1 MMNKKYL
8 ITGINGYIA
17 SFMTKY
23 IKTLNPNSEI
33 YGVLR
38 KGSLLKEELT
48 DLVTDLA
55 CYDKKKYLYL
65 DRNNNELDFSK
76 FDYVIHLATNF
87 KGDNSTESIVQLLE
101 DNLLS
106 TIALYK
112 QIEKSDKQ
120 PHLLVASSWSAYKNY
135 GEFAPAN
142 PYSATKYFAEDS
154 SKMFN
159 LEKLTFLRI
168 SDTYGLNDTRPKI
181 HNLLTRKENPIKA
194 LNSPAEQKI
203 NMTHIEDVTRAFLHC
218 IENEYFDVA
227 DLYYKKNEVTLEELV
242 KLLKLE
248 NVTFGDKEIAELPNQ
263 TKAIPNF
270 KLKHNIKNIYKDL
283 KRGE

>member
-1 MMNKKYL
+1 MNKKYL

-17 SFMTKY
+17 SFMAKY
-23 IKTLNPNSEI
+23 IKDFNPNSEI
-33 YGVLR
+33 YGLLR
-38 KGSLLKEELT
+38 KGNSLKDELKEIVK
-48 DLVTDLA
+48 DLVY
-55 CYDKKKYLYL
+55 YDKENYLYL
-65 DRNNNELDFSK
+65 DSNNKELDFSE

-87 KGDNSTESIVQLLE
+87 KGDNSTESIIQLLE

-112 QIEKSDKQ
+112 QIEKSDNQ

-142 PYSATKYFAEDS
+142 PYSATKYYAEDS

-159 LEKLTFLRI
+159 LNKLTFLRI
-168 SDTYGLNDTRPKI
+168 SDTYGLNDTRLKL

-218 IENEYFDVA
+218 IDNEYFDVA
-227 DLYYKKNEVTLEELV
+227 DLYYKENEVTLEELIE
-242 KLLKLE
+242 LLKLE
-248 NVTFGDKEIAELPNQ
+248 DVTFGNKEIAELPNQ
-263 TKAIPNF
+263 TKSIPNF
-270 KLKHNIKNIYKDL
+270 KLKHNIKDIYKDL

>member
-1 MMNKKYL
+1 MSKKYL
-8 ITGINGYIA
+8 ITGVNGYIA

-23 IKTLNPNSEI
+23 IKDLNPNSEI
-33 YGVLR
+33 YGLLR
-38 KGSLLKEELT
+38 KGSTLKEDLKDFVT
-48 DLVTDLA
+48 DLVY
-55 CYDKKKYLYL
+55 YDKEKYLYL
-65 DRNNNELDFSK
+65 DSYNNELDFSK

-87 KGDNSTESIVQLLE
+87 KGDNSTESIIQLLE

-112 QIEKSDKQ
+112 QIEKSNKQ
-120 PHLLVASSWSAYKNY
+120 PHILVASSWSAYKNY
-135 GEFAPAN
+135 GELAPAN
-142 PYSATKYFAEDS
+142 PYSATKYYAEDS

-159 LEKLTFLRI
+159 LNKLTFLRI

-181 HNLLTRKENPIKA
+181 HNLLTRKENPIKV

-218 IENEYFDVA
+218 IKNEYFDVA
-227 DLYYKKNEVTLEELV
+227 DLYYKENEVTLEELV
-242 KLLKLE
+242 ELLKLE
-248 NVTFGDKEIAELPNQ
+248 KVVFGDKELSELPMQ
-263 TKAIPNF
+263 TKVIPNF
-270 KLKHNIKNIYKDL
+270 ELKHNIKDIYKDL

>member
-1 MMNKKYL
+1 MSKKYL

-17 SFMTKY
+17 SFMAKY
-23 IKTLNPNSEI
+23 IKDLNSNSEI
-33 YGVLR
+33 YGLLR
-38 KGSLLKEELT
+38 KGSSLKEELKY
-48 DLVTDLA
+48 VVKDLA
-55 CYDKKKYLYL
+55 YYDKEKYLYL
-65 DRNNNELDFSK
+65 DSNNKELDFSE

-112 QIEKSDKQ
+112 QIEKSDNQ

-142 PYSATKYFAEDS
+142 PYSATKYYAEDS

-168 SDTYGLNDTRPKI
+168 SDTYGLNDTRPKL
-181 HNLLTRKENPIKA
+181 HNLLTREENPIKT
-194 LNSPAEQKI
+194 LNSPAKQKI

-218 IENEYFDVA
+218 IDNEYFDVA
-227 DLYYKKNEVTLEELV
+227 DLYYKENKVTLEELIE
-242 KLLKLE
+242 LLKLE
-248 NVTFGDKEIAELPNQ
+248 DVTFGNKEIAELPNQ
-263 TKAIPNF
+263 TKSIPNF
-270 KLKHNIKNIYKDL
+270 KLKHNIKDIYKDL

>member
-1 MMNKKYL
+1 MNKKYL

-23 IKTLNPNSEI
+23 IKDSNPNSEV
-33 YGVLR
+33 YGLLR
-38 KGSLLKEELT
+38 KGSSLKEELKELVK
-48 DLVTDLA
+48 DLVY
-55 CYDKKKYLYL
+55 YDKEKYLYL
-65 DRNNNELDFSK
+65 DSNNNELDFSE

-112 QIEKSDKQ
+112 QIEKSDNQ

-142 PYSATKYFAEDS
+142 PYSATKYYAEDS

-168 SDTYGLNDTRPKI
+168 SDTYGLNDTRPKL
-181 HNLLTRKENPIKA
+181 HNLLTRKENPIKV
-194 LNSPAEQKI
+194 LNSPAKQKI

-218 IENEYFDVA
+218 IDNEYFDVA
-227 DLYYKKNEVTLEELV
+227 DLYYKENEVALEELIE
-242 KLLKLE
+242 LLKLE
-248 NVTFGDKEIAELPNQ
+248 DVTFGDKEITELPNQ
-263 TKAIPNF
+263 TKSIPNF
-270 KLKHNIKNIYKDL
+270 KLKHNIKDIYKDL

>member
-1 MMNKKYL
+1 MMSKKYL

-17 SFMTKY
+17 TFMAQY
-23 IKTLNPNSEI
+23 IKSVNPKSEI
-33 YGVLR
+33 YGLLR
-38 KGSLLKEELT
+38 KNSKLKEELSGI
-48 DLVTDLA
+48 VSDLA
-55 CYDKKKYLYL
+55 YYDKEKYLYL
-65 DRNNNELDFSK
+65 DSNGKEIDFSQ

-112 QIEKSDKQ
+112 QIEKSSNQ
-120 PHLLVASSWSAYKNY
+120 PHLLVASSWSAYKNF
-135 GEFAPAN
+135 GEFTPAN
-142 PYSATKYFAEDS
+142 PYSATKYYAEDS

-159 LEKLTFLRI
+159 LDKLTFLRI
-168 SDTYGLNDTRPKI
+168 SDTYGLNDTRPKL
-181 HNLLTRKENPIKA
+181 HNLLTRKENPIKN

-203 NMTHIEDVTRAFLHC
+203 NMTHIEDVTRAFLYC
-218 IENEYFDVA
+218 IENNYFGVA
-227 DLYYKKNEVTLEELV
+227 DLYYKENEVTLGKLIEL
-242 KLLKLE
+242 LRLKD
-248 NVTFGDKEIAELPNQ
+248 VTFGDKEISELPLQ

-270 KLKHNIKNIYKDL
+270 KLKYNINNIYQDL

>member
-1 MMNKKYL
+1 MMSKKYF

-17 SFMTKY
+17 TFMAQY
-23 IKTLNPNSEI
+23 IKSMNPKSEI
-33 YGVLR
+33 YGLLR
-38 KGSLLKEELT
+38 KNSKLKEELSSI
-48 DLVTDLA
+48 VSDLA
-55 CYDKKKYLYL
+55 YYDKEKYLYL
-65 DRNNNELDFSK
+65 DSNGKEIDFSQ

-112 QIEKSDKQ
+112 QIEKSSNQ
-120 PHLLVASSWSAYKNY
+120 PHLLVASSWSAYKNF

-142 PYSATKYFAEDS
+142 PYSATKYYAEDS

-159 LEKLTFLRI
+159 LDKLTFLRI
-168 SDTYGLNDTRPKI
+168 SDTYGLNDTRQKL
-181 HNLLTRKENPIKA
+181 HNLLTRKENPIKN

-203 NMTHIEDVTRAFLHC
+203 NMTHIEDVTRAFLYC
-218 IENEYFDVA
+218 IENNYFGVA
-227 DLYYKKNEVTLEELV
+227 DLYYKENEVTLGKLIE
-242 KLLKLE
+242 LLKLKD
-248 NVTFGDKEIAELPNQ
+248 VTFGDKEISELPLQ

-270 KLKHNIKNIYKDL
+270 KLKYNINNIYQDL

>member
-1 MMNKKYL
+1 MNKKYL

-17 SFMTKY
+17 SFMAKY
-23 IKTLNPNSEI
+23 IKDFNPNSEI
-33 YGVLR
+33 YGLLR
-38 KGSLLKEELT
+38 KGSSLKDELKEIVK
-48 DLVTDLA
+48 DLVY
-55 CYDKKKYLYL
+55 YDKENYLYL
-65 DRNNNELDFSK
+65 DSNNKELDFSE

-87 KGDNSTESIVQLLE
+87 KGDNSTESIIQLLE

-112 QIEKSDKQ
+112 QIEKSDNQ

-142 PYSATKYFAEDS
+142 PYSATKYYAEDS
-154 SKMFN
+154 SEMFN
-159 LEKLTFLRI
+159 LNKLTFLRI
-168 SDTYGLNDTRPKI
+168 SDTYGLNDTRPKL

-218 IENEYFDVA
+218 IDNEYFDVA
-227 DLYYKKNEVTLEELV
+227 DLYYKENEVTLEELIE
-242 KLLKLE
+242 LLKLE
-248 NVTFGDKEIAELPNQ
+248 DVTFGNKEIAELPNQ
-263 TKAIPNF
+263 TKSIPNF
-270 KLKHNIKNIYKDL
+270 KLKHNIKDIYKDL

>member
-48 DLVTDLA
+48 DFVTDLA

-65 DRNNNELDFSK
+65 DRDNNELDFSK

-135 GEFAPAN
+135 EEFAPAN

-168 SDTYGLNDTRPKI
+168 SDTYGLNDTRPKL
-181 HNLLTRKENPIKA
+181 HNLLTRKENPIKN

-203 NMTHIEDVTRAFLHC
+203 NMTHIEDVTRAFLYC
-218 IENEYFDVA
+218 IENNYFGVA
-227 DLYYKKNEVTLEELV
+227 DLYYKENEVTLGKLI
-242 KLLKLE
+242 KLLKLKD
-248 NVTFGDKEIAELPNQ
+248 VTFGDKEISELPLQ

-270 KLKHNIKNIYKDL
+270 KLKYNINNIYQDL

>member
-1 MMNKKYL
+1 MMSKKYL

-17 SFMTKY
+17 TFMAQY
-23 IKTLNPNSEI
+23 IKSVNPKSEI
-33 YGVLR
+33 YGLLR
-38 KGSLLKEELT
+38 KNSRLKEELSGI
-48 DLVTDLA
+48 VSNLA
-55 CYDKKKYLYL
+55 YYDKEKYLYL
-65 DRNNNELDFSK
+65 DSDGKEIDFSQ

-112 QIEKSDKQ
+112 QIEKSSNQ
-120 PHLLVASSWSAYKNY
+120 SHLLVASSWSAYKNF

-142 PYSATKYFAEDS
+142 PYSATKYYAEDS

-159 LEKLTFLRI
+159 LDKLTFLRI
-168 SDTYGLNDTRPKI
+168 SDTYGLNDTRPKL
-181 HNLLTRKENPIKA
+181 HNLLTRKENPIKN
-194 LNSPAEQKI
+194 LNSPVEQKI
-203 NMTHIEDVTRAFLHC
+203 NMTHIEDVTRAFLYC
-218 IENEYFDVA
+218 IENNYFGVA
-227 DLYYKKNEVTLEELV
+227 DLYYKENEVTLGKLIE
-242 KLLKLE
+242 LLKLKD
-248 NVTFGDKEIAELPNQ
+248 VTFGDKEISELPLQ

-270 KLKHNIKNIYKDL
+270 KLKYNINNIYQDL

>member
-1 MMNKKYL
+1 MNKKYL

-17 SFMTKY
+17 SFMAKY
-23 IKTLNPNSEI
+23 IKDFNPNSEI
-33 YGVLR
+33 YGLLR
-38 KGSLLKEELT
+38 KGRSLKDELKEIVK
-48 DLVTDLA
+48 DLVY
-55 CYDKKKYLYL
+55 YDKEKYLYL
-65 DRNNNELDFSK
+65 DSNNKELDFSE

-87 KGDNSTESIVQLLE
+87 KGDNSTESIIQLLE

-112 QIEKSDKQ
+112 QIEKSDNQ

-142 PYSATKYFAEDS
+142 PYSATKYYAEDS

-159 LEKLTFLRI
+159 LNKLTFLRI
-168 SDTYGLNDTRPKI
+168 SDTYGLNDTRPKL

-218 IENEYFDVA
+218 IDNEYFDVA
-227 DLYYKKNEVTLEELV
+227 DLYYKENEVTLEELIE
-242 KLLKLE
+242 LLKLE
-248 NVTFGDKEIAELPNQ
+248 DVTFGDKEIAELPNQ
-263 TKAIPNF
+263 TKSIPNF
-270 KLKHNIKNIYKDL
+270 KLKHNIKDIYKDL

>member
-1 MMNKKYL
+1 MMSKKYL

-17 SFMTKY
+17 TFMAQY
-23 IKTLNPNSEI
+23 IKSMNPKSEI
-33 YGVLR
+33 YGLLR
-38 KGSLLKEELT
+38 KNSKLKEELSSIVS
-48 DLVTDLA
+48 DLVY
-55 CYDKKKYLYL
+55 YDKEKYLYL
-65 DRNNNELDFSK
+65 DSNGKEIDFSQ

-112 QIEKSDKQ
+112 QIEKSSNQ
-120 PHLLVASSWSAYKNY
+120 PHLLVASSWSAYKNF

-142 PYSATKYFAEDS
+142 PYSATKYYAEDS

-159 LEKLTFLRI
+159 LDKLTFLRI
-168 SDTYGLNDTRPKI
+168 SDTYGLNDTRPKL
-181 HNLLTRKENPIKA
+181 HNLLTRKENPIKN

-203 NMTHIEDVTRAFLHC
+203 NMTHIEDVTRAFLYC
-218 IENEYFDVA
+218 IENNYFGVA
-227 DLYYKKNEVTLEELV
+227 DLYYKENEVTLGKLIE
-242 KLLKLE
+242 LLKLKD
-248 NVTFGDKEIAELPNQ
+248 VTFGDKEISELPLQ

-270 KLKHNIKNIYKDL
+270 KLKYNINNIYQDL

>member
-1 MMNKKYL
+1 MSKKYL

-17 SFMTKY
+17 SFMAKY
-23 IKTLNPNSEI
+23 IKDLNSNSEI
-33 YGVLR
+33 YGLLR
-38 KGSLLKEELT
+38 KGSSLREELKYVVK
-48 DLVTDLA
+48 DLVY
-55 CYDKKKYLYL
+55 YDKEKYLYL
-65 DRNNNELDFSK
+65 DSNNKELDFSE

-112 QIEKSDKQ
+112 QIEKSDNQ

-135 GEFAPAN
+135 GELAPAN
-142 PYSATKYFAEDS
+142 PYSATKYYAEDS

-168 SDTYGLNDTRPKI
+168 SDTYGLNDTRPKL
-181 HNLLTRKENPIKA
+181 HNLLTREDNPIKT
-194 LNSPAEQKI
+194 LNSPAKQKI

-218 IENEYFDVA
+218 IDNEYFDVA
-227 DLYYKKNEVTLEELV
+227 DLYYKENEVTLEELIE
-242 KLLKLE
+242 LFKLE
-248 NVTFGDKEIAELPNQ
+248 DVTFGNKEIAELPNQ
-263 TKAIPNF
+263 TKSIPNF
-270 KLKHNIKNIYKDL
+270 KLKHNIKDIYKDL

>member
-17 SFMTKY
+17 TFMAQY
-23 IKTLNPNSEI
+23 IKSMNPKSEI
-33 YGVLR
+33 YGLLR
-38 KGSLLKEELT
+38 KNSKLKEELSSI
-48 DLVTDLA
+48 VSDLA
-55 CYDKKKYLYL
+55 YYDKEKYLYL
-65 DRNNNELDFSK
+65 DSNGKEIDFSQ

-112 QIEKSDKQ
+112 QIEKSSNQ

-142 PYSATKYFAEDS
+142 PYSATKYYAEDS

-159 LEKLTFLRI
+159 LNKITFLRI
-168 SDTYGLNDTRPKI
+168 SDTYGLNDTRPKL

-218 IENEYFDVA
+218 IDNEYFDVA
-227 DLYYKKNEVTLEELV
+227 DLYYKENEVTLEELIE
-242 KLLKLE
+242 LLKLE
-248 NVTFGDKEIAELPNQ
+248 DVTFGNKEIVELPNQ
-263 TKAIPNF
+263 TKSIPNF
-270 KLKHNIKNIYKDL
+270 KLKHNIKDIYKDL

>member
-1 MMNKKYL
+1 MMSKKYL

-17 SFMTKY
+17 SFMAKY
-23 IKTLNPNSEI
+23 IKDLNSNSEI
-33 YGVLR
+33 YGLLR
-38 KGSLLKEELT
+38 KESLLREELKYVVK
-48 DLVTDLA
+48 DLVY
-55 CYDKKKYLYL
+55 YDKEKYLYL
-65 DRNNNELDFSK
+65 DSNDKELDFSE

-112 QIEKSDKQ
+112 QIEKSDNQ

-142 PYSATKYFAEDS
+142 PYSATKYYAEDS

-168 SDTYGLNDTRPKI
+168 SDTYGLNDTRPKL
-181 HNLLTRKENPIKA
+181 HNLLTRKENPIRT
-194 LNSPAEQKI
+194 LNSPAKQKI

-218 IENEYFDVA
+218 IDSEYFNVA
-227 DLYYKKNEVTLEELV
+227 DLYYKENEVALEELIE
-242 KLLKLE
+242 LLKLE
-248 NVTFGDKEIAELPNQ
+248 DVTFGDKEITELPNQ
-263 TKAIPNF
+263 TKSIPNF
-270 KLKHNIKNIYKDL
+270 KLKHNIKDIYKDL

>member
-1 MMNKKYL
+1 MMSKKYL

-17 SFMTKY
+17 TFMAQY
-23 IKTLNPNSEI
+23 IKSVNPKSEI
-33 YGVLR
+33 YGLLR
-38 KGSLLKEELT
+38 KNSKLKEELAGI
-48 DLVTDLA
+48 VSELA
-55 CYDKKKYLYL
+55 YYDKEKYLYL
-65 DRNNNELDFSK
+65 DSNGKEIDFSQ

-112 QIEKSDKQ
+112 QIEKSSNQ
-120 PHLLVASSWSAYKNY
+120 PHLLVASSWSAYKNF

-142 PYSATKYFAEDS
+142 PYSATKYYAEDS

-159 LEKLTFLRI
+159 LDKLTFLRI
-168 SDTYGLNDTRPKI
+168 SDTYGLNDTRPKL
-181 HNLLTRKENPIKA
+181 HNLLTRKENPIKN

-203 NMTHIEDVTRAFLHC
+203 NMTHIEDVTRAFLYC
-218 IENEYFDVA
+218 IENNYFGVA
-227 DLYYKKNEVTLEELV
+227 DLYYKENEVNLGKLIE
-242 KLLKLE
+242 LLKLKD
-248 NVTFGDKEIAELPNQ
+248 VTFGDKEISELPLQ

-270 KLKHNIKNIYKDL
+270 KLKYNINNIYQDL

>member
-1 MMNKKYL
+1 MNKKYL

-17 SFMTKY
+17 SFMAKY
-23 IKTLNPNSEI
+23 IKDFNPNSEI
-33 YGVLR
+33 YGLLR
-38 KGSLLKEELT
+38 KGSSLKDELKEIVK
-48 DLVTDLA
+48 DLVY
-55 CYDKKKYLYL
+55 YDKENYLYL
-65 DRNNNELDFSK
+65 DSNNKELDFSE

-87 KGDNSTESIVQLLE
+87 KGDNSTESIIQLLE

-112 QIEKSDKQ
+112 QIEKSDNQ
-120 PHLLVASSWSAYKNY
+120 PQLLVASSWSAYKNY

-142 PYSATKYFAEDS
+142 PYSATKYYAEDS

-159 LEKLTFLRI
+159 LNKLTFLRI
-168 SDTYGLNDTRPKI
+168 SDTYGLNDTRPKL

-203 NMTHIEDVTRAFLHC
+203 NMTHIEDVTRAFLYC
-218 IENEYFDVA
+218 IDNEYFDVA
-227 DLYYKKNEVTLEELV
+227 DLYYKENEVTLEELIE
-242 KLLKLE
+242 LLKLE
-248 NVTFGDKEIAELPNQ
+248 DVTFGNKEIDELPNQ
-263 TKAIPNF
+263 TKSIPNF
-270 KLKHNIKNIYKDL
+270 KLKHNIKDIYKDL

>member
-1 MMNKKYL
+1 MSKKYL

-17 SFMTKY
+17 SFMAKY
-23 IKTLNPNSEI
+23 IKDLNSNSEI
-33 YGVLR
+33 YGLLR
-38 KGSLLKEELT
+38 KGSSLREELKYVVK
-48 DLVTDLA
+48 DLVY
-55 CYDKKKYLYL
+55 YDKEKYLYL
-65 DRNNNELDFSK
+65 DSNNKELDFSE

-112 QIEKSDKQ
+112 QIEKSDNQ

-142 PYSATKYFAEDS
+142 PYSATKYYAEDS

-168 SDTYGLNDTRPKI
+168 SDTYGLNDTRPKL
-181 HNLLTRKENPIKA
+181 HNLLTREDNPIKT
-194 LNSPAEQKI
+194 LNSPAKQKI

-218 IENEYFDVA
+218 IDNEYFDVA
-227 DLYYKKNEVTLEELV
+227 DLYYKENEVTLEELIE
-242 KLLKLE
+242 LFKLE
-248 NVTFGDKEIAELPNQ
+248 DVTFGNKEIAELPNQ
-263 TKAIPNF
+263 TKSIPNF
-270 KLKHNIKNIYKDL
+270 KLKHNIKDIYKDL

>member
-1 MMNKKYL
+1 MNKKYL

-17 SFMTKY
+17 SFMAKY
-23 IKTLNPNSEI
+23 IKDFNPNSEI
-33 YGVLR
+33 YGLLR
-38 KGSLLKEELT
+38 KGSSLKDELKEIVK
-48 DLVTDLA
+48 DLVY
-55 CYDKKKYLYL
+55 YDKENYLYL
-65 DRNNNELDFSK
+65 DSNNKELDFSE

-87 KGDNSTESIVQLLE
+87 KGDNSTESIIQLLE

-112 QIEKSDKQ
+112 QIEKSDNQ
-120 PHLLVASSWSAYKNY
+120 PQLLVASSWSAYKNY

-142 PYSATKYFAEDS
+142 PYSATKYYAEDS

-159 LEKLTFLRI
+159 LNKLTFLRI
-168 SDTYGLNDTRPKI
+168 SDTYGLNDTRPKL

-203 NMTHIEDVTRAFLHC
+203 NMTHIEDVTRAFLYC
-218 IENEYFDVA
+218 IDNEYFDVA
-227 DLYYKKNEVTLEELV
+227 DLYYKENEVTLEELIE
-242 KLLKLE
+242 LLKLE
-248 NVTFGDKEIAELPNQ
+248 DVTFGNKEIAELPNQ
-263 TKAIPNF
+263 TKSIPNF
-270 KLKHNIKNIYKDL
+270 KLKHNIKDIYKDL

>member
-1 MMNKKYL
+1 MNKKYL

-17 SFMTKY
+17 SFMAKY
-23 IKTLNPNSEI
+23 IKDFNPNSEI
-33 YGVLR
+33 YGLLR
-38 KGSLLKEELT
+38 KGSSLKDELKEIVK
-48 DLVTDLA
+48 DLVY
-55 CYDKKKYLYL
+55 YDKEKYLYL
-65 DRNNNELDFSK
+65 DSNNKELDFSE

-87 KGDNSTESIVQLLE
+87 KGDNSTESIIQLLE

-112 QIEKSDKQ
+112 QIEKSDNQ

-142 PYSATKYFAEDS
+142 PYSATKYYAEDS

-159 LEKLTFLRI
+159 LNKLTFLRI
-168 SDTYGLNDTRPKI
+168 SDTYGLNDTRPKL

-218 IENEYFDVA
+218 IDNEYFDVA
-227 DLYYKKNEVTLEELV
+227 DLYYKENEVTLEELIE
-242 KLLKLE
+242 LLKLE
-248 NVTFGDKEIAELPNQ
+248 DVTFGNKEIAELPNQ
-263 TKAIPNF
+263 TKSIPNF
-270 KLKHNIKNIYKDL
+270 KLKHNIKDIYKDL

>member
-1 MMNKKYL
+1 MMSKKYL

-17 SFMTKY
+17 SFMAKY
-23 IKTLNPNSEI
+23 IKDLNSNSEI
-33 YGVLR
+33 YGLLR
-38 KGSLLKEELT
+38 KGSSLREELKYVVK
-48 DLVTDLA
+48 DLVY
-55 CYDKKKYLYL
+55 YDKEKYLYL
-65 DRNNNELDFSK
+65 DSNDKELDFSE

-112 QIEKSDKQ
+112 QIEKSDNQ

-142 PYSATKYFAEDS
+142 PYSATKYYAEDS

-168 SDTYGLNDTRPKI
+168 SDTYGLNDTRPKL
-181 HNLLTRKENPIKA
+181 HNLLTREENPIKT
-194 LNSPAEQKI
+194 LNSPAKQKI

-218 IENEYFDVA
+218 IDNEYFDVA
-227 DLYYKKNEVTLEELV
+227 DLYYKENEITLKELIE
-242 KLLKLE
+242 LLKLE
-248 NVTFGDKEIAELPNQ
+248 DLTFGNKEIAELPNQ
-263 TKAIPNF
+263 TKSIPNF
-270 KLKHNIKNIYKDL
+270 KLKHNIKDIYKDL

>member
-87 KGDNSTESIVQLLE
+87 KGDNSTESIIQLLE

-142 PYSATKYFAEDS
+142 PYSATKYS
-154 SKMFN
+154 NGSMP
-159 LEKLTFLRI
+159 I
-168 SDTYGLNDTRPKI
+168 S
-181 HNLLTRKENPIKA
+181 
-194 LNSPAEQKI
+194 
-203 NMTHIEDVTRAFLHC
+203 
-218 IENEYFDVA
+218 
-227 DLYYKKNEVTLEELV
+227 
-242 KLLKLE
+242 
-248 NVTFGDKEIAELPNQ
+248 
-263 TKAIPNF
+263 
-270 KLKHNIKNIYKDL
+270 
-283 KRGE
+283 

>member
-1 MMNKKYL
+1 MNKKYL

-17 SFMTKY
+17 SFMAKY
-23 IKTLNPNSEI
+23 IKDFNPNSEI
-33 YGVLR
+33 YGLLR
-38 KGSLLKEELT
+38 KGSSLKDELKEIVK
-48 DLVTDLA
+48 DLVY
-55 CYDKKKYLYL
+55 YDKENYLYL
-65 DRNNNELDFSK
+65 DSNNKELDFSE

-87 KGDNSTESIVQLLE
+87 KGDNSTESIIQLLE

-106 TIALYK
+106 TISLYK
-112 QIEKSDKQ
+112 QIEKSDNQ

-142 PYSATKYFAEDS
+142 PYSATKYYAEDS

-159 LEKLTFLRI
+159 LNKLTFLRI
-168 SDTYGLNDTRPKI
+168 SDTYGLNDTRPKL

-203 NMTHIEDVTRAFLHC
+203 NMTHIEDVTRAFLYC
-218 IENEYFDVA
+218 IDNEYFDVA
-227 DLYYKKNEVTLEELV
+227 DLYYKENEVTLEELIE
-242 KLLKLE
+242 LLKLE
-248 NVTFGDKEIAELPNQ
+248 DVTFGNKEIAELPNQ
-263 TKAIPNF
+263 TKSIPNF
-270 KLKHNIKNIYKDL
+270 KLKHNIKDIYKDL

>member
-1 MMNKKYL
+1 MMSKKYL

-17 SFMTKY
+17 SFMAKY
-23 IKTLNPNSEI
+23 IKDLNSNSEI
-33 YGVLR
+33 YGLLR
-38 KGSLLKEELT
+38 KGSSLREELKYVVK
-48 DLVTDLA
+48 DLVY
-55 CYDKKKYLYL
+55 YDKEKYLYL
-65 DRNNNELDFSK
+65 DSNDKELDFSE

-112 QIEKSDKQ
+112 QIEKSDNQ

-142 PYSATKYFAEDS
+142 PYSATKYYAEDS

-168 SDTYGLNDTRPKI
+168 SDTYGLNDTRPKL
-181 HNLLTRKENPIKA
+181 HNLLTREENPIKT
-194 LNSPAEQKI
+194 LNSPAKQKI

-218 IENEYFDVA
+218 IDNEYFDVA
-227 DLYYKKNEVTLEELV
+227 DLYYKENEVTLKELIE
-242 KLLKLE
+242 LLKLE
-248 NVTFGDKEIAELPNQ
+248 DLTFGNKEIAELPNQ
-263 TKAIPNF
+263 TKSIPNF
-270 KLKHNIKNIYKDL
+270 KLKHNIKDIYKDL

>member
-17 SFMTKY
+17 SFMAKY
-23 IKTLNPNSEI
+23 IKDFNPNSEI
-33 YGVLR
+33 YGLLR
-38 KGSLLKEELT
+38 KGSSLKDELKEIVK
-48 DLVTDLA
+48 DLVY
-55 CYDKKKYLYL
+55 YDKENYLYL
-65 DRNNNELDFSK
+65 DSNNKELDFSE

-87 KGDNSTESIVQLLE
+87 KGDNSTESIIQLLE

-112 QIEKSDKQ
+112 QIEKSDNQ

-142 PYSATKYFAEDS
+142 PYSATKYYAEDS

-159 LEKLTFLRI
+159 LNKLTFLRI
-168 SDTYGLNDTRPKI
+168 SDTYGLNDTRPKL

-203 NMTHIEDVTRAFLHC
+203 NMTHIEDVTRAFLYC
-218 IENEYFDVA
+218 IDNEYFDVA
-227 DLYYKKNEVTLEELV
+227 DLYYKENEVTLEELIE
-242 KLLKLE
+242 LLKLE
-248 NVTFGDKEIAELPNQ
+248 DVTFGNKEIAELPNQ
-263 TKAIPNF
+263 TKSIPNF
-270 KLKHNIKNIYKDL
+270 KLKHNIKDIYKDL

>member
-1 MMNKKYL
+1 MMSKKYL

-17 SFMTKY
+17 TFMAQY
-23 IKTLNPNSEI
+23 IKSVNTKSEI
-33 YGVLR
+33 CGLLR
-38 KGSLLKEELT
+38 KNSKLKEELSGI
-48 DLVTDLA
+48 VSDLA
-55 CYDKKKYLYL
+55 YYDKEKYLYL
-65 DRNNNELDFSK
+65 DSNGKEIDFSQ

-112 QIEKSDKQ
+112 QIEKSSNQ
-120 PHLLVASSWSAYKNY
+120 PHLLVASSWSAYKNF

-142 PYSATKYFAEDS
+142 PYSATKYYAEDS

-159 LEKLTFLRI
+159 LDKLTFLRI
-168 SDTYGLNDTRPKI
+168 SDTYGLNDTRPKL
-181 HNLLTRKENPIKA
+181 HNLLTRKENPIKN

-203 NMTHIEDVTRAFLHC
+203 NMTHIEDVTRAFLYC
-218 IENEYFDVA
+218 IENNYFGVA
-227 DLYYKKNEVTLEELV
+227 DLYYKENEVTLGKLIE
-242 KLLKLE
+242 LLKLKD
-248 NVTFGDKEIAELPNQ
+248 VTFGDKEISELPLQ

-270 KLKHNIKNIYKDL
+270 KLKYNINNIYQDL

>member
-1 MMNKKYL
+1 MMSKKYL

-17 SFMTKY
+17 SFMAKY
-23 IKTLNPNSEI
+23 IKDLNSNSEI
-33 YGVLR
+33 YGLLR
-38 KGSLLKEELT
+38 KGSSLREELKYVVK
-48 DLVTDLA
+48 DLVY
-55 CYDKKKYLYL
+55 YDKEKYLYL
-65 DRNNNELDFSK
+65 DSNDKELDFSE

-112 QIEKSDKQ
+112 QIEKSDNQ

-142 PYSATKYFAEDS
+142 PYSATKYYAEDS

-168 SDTYGLNDTRPKI
+168 SDTYGLNDTRPKL
-181 HNLLTRKENPIKA
+181 HNLLTREENPIKT
-194 LNSPAEQKI
+194 LNSPAKQKI

-218 IENEYFDVA
+218 IDNEYFDVA
-227 DLYYKKNEVTLEELV
+227 DLYYKENKVTLEELIE
-242 KLLKLE
+242 LLKLE
-248 NVTFGDKEIAELPNQ
+248 DVTFGNKEIAELPNQ
-263 TKAIPNF
+263 TKSIPNF
-270 KLKHNIKNIYKDL
+270 KLKHNIKDIYKDL

>member
-1 MMNKKYL
+1 MSKKYL

-17 SFMTKY
+17 TFMAQY
-23 IKTLNPNSEI
+23 IKSVNSKSEI
-33 YGVLR
+33 YGLLR
-38 KGSLLKEELT
+38 KNSKLKEELSGI
-48 DLVTDLA
+48 VYDLA
-55 CYDKKKYLYL
+55 YYDKEKYLYL
-65 DRNNNELDFSK
+65 DSNGKEIDFSQ

-112 QIEKSDKQ
+112 QIEKSSNQ
-120 PHLLVASSWSAYKNY
+120 PHLLVASSWSAYKNF

-142 PYSATKYFAEDS
+142 PYSATKYYAEDS

-159 LEKLTFLRI
+159 LDKLTFLRV
-168 SDTYGLNDTRPKI
+168 SDTYGLNDTRPKL
-181 HNLLTRKENPIKA
+181 HNLLTRKENPIKN

-203 NMTHIEDVTRAFLHC
+203 NMTHIEDVTRAFLYC
-218 IENEYFDVA
+218 IENNYFGVA
-227 DLYYKKNEVTLEELV
+227 DLYYKENEVTLGKLIE
-242 KLLKLE
+242 LLKLKD
-248 NVTFGDKEIAELPNQ
+248 VTFGDKEISELPLQ
-263 TKAIPNF
+263 TKEIPNF
-270 KLKHNIKNIYKDL
+270 KLKYNINNIYQDL

>member
-1 MMNKKYL
+1 MMSKKYL

-17 SFMTKY
+17 TFMAQY
-23 IKTLNPNSEI
+23 IKSVNPKSEI
-33 YGVLR
+33 YGLLR
-38 KGSLLKEELT
+38 KNSKLKEELSSIVS
-48 DLVTDLA
+48 DLIY
-55 CYDKKKYLYL
+55 YDKEKYLYL
-65 DRNNNELDFSK
+65 DSNGKEIDFSQ

-112 QIEKSDKQ
+112 QIEKSSNQ
-120 PHLLVASSWSAYKNY
+120 PHLLVASSWSAYKNF

-142 PYSATKYFAEDS
+142 PYSATKYYAEDS

-159 LEKLTFLRI
+159 LDKLTFLRI
-168 SDTYGLNDTRPKI
+168 SDTYGLNDTRPKL
-181 HNLLTRKENPIKA
+181 HNLLTRKENPIKN

-203 NMTHIEDVTRAFLHC
+203 NMTHIEDVTRAFLYC
-218 IENEYFDVA
+218 IENNYFGVA
-227 DLYYKKNEVTLEELV
+227 DLYYKENEVTLGKLIE
-242 KLLKLE
+242 LLKLKD
-248 NVTFGDKEIAELPNQ
+248 VTFGDKEISELPLQ

-270 KLKHNIKNIYKDL
+270 KLKYNINNIYQDL

>member
-1 MMNKKYL
+1 MSKKYL

-17 SFMTKY
+17 SFMAKY
-23 IKTLNPNSEI
+23 IKDLNSNSEI
-33 YGVLR
+33 YGLLR
-38 KGSLLKEELT
+38 KGSSLKDELKEIVR
-48 DLVTDLA
+48 DLVY
-55 CYDKKKYLYL
+55 YDKEKYLYL
-65 DRNNNELDFSK
+65 DSNNKELDFSE
-76 FDYVIHLATNF
+76 FDCVIHLATNF

-112 QIEKSDKQ
+112 QIEKSDNQ

-142 PYSATKYFAEDS
+142 PYSATKYYAEDS

-168 SDTYGLNDTRPKI
+168 SDTYGLNDTRPKL
-181 HNLLTRKENPIKA
+181 HNLLTRKENPIKV
-194 LNSPAEQKI
+194 LNSPAKQKI

-218 IENEYFDVA
+218 IDNEYFDVA
-227 DLYYKKNEVTLEELV
+227 DLYYKENEVALEELIE
-242 KLLKLE
+242 LLKLE
-248 NVTFGDKEIAELPNQ
+248 DVTFGDKEITELPNQ
-263 TKAIPNF
+263 TKSIPNF
-270 KLKHNIKNIYKDL
+270 KLKHNIKDIYKDL

>member
-48 DLVTDLA
+48 DFVTDLA

-203 NMTHIEDVTRAFLHC
+203 NMTHIEDVTRAFLYC

-263 TKAIPNF
+263 TKAIPN
-270 KLKHNIKNIYKDL
+270 L

>member
-1 MMNKKYL
+1 MMSKKYL
-8 ITGINGYIA
+8 ITGVNGYIA
-17 SFMTKY
+17 SFMVKY
-23 IKTLNPNSEI
+23 IKNLNPNSEI
-33 YGVLR
+33 YGLVR
-38 KGSLLKEELT
+38 KGSLLKEELKEFVE
-48 DLVTDLA
+48 DLLY
-55 CYDKKKYLYL
+55 YDKEKYLYI
-65 DRNNNELDFSK
+65 DSNNNELDFSK

-112 QIEKSDKQ
+112 QIEKSNNQ

-142 PYSATKYFAEDS
+142 PYSATKYYAEDS

-159 LEKLTFLRI
+159 LERLTFLRI
-168 SDTYGLNDTRPKI
+168 SDTYGLSDTRPKI

-194 LNSPAEQKI
+194 LNSPAKQKI
-203 NMTHIEDVTRAFLHC
+203 NMTHIEDVTRAFLYS

-227 DLYYKKNEVTLEELV
+227 DLYYKENEVTLEELV

-248 NVTFGDKEIAELPNQ
+248 GIMFGDKEIAELPNQ
-263 TKAIPNF
+263 TKVIPNF
-270 KLKHNIKNIYKDL
+270 KLKHNIKDIYKDL

>member
-1 MMNKKYL
+1 MMSEKYL

-17 SFMTKY
+17 TFMAQY
-23 IKTLNPNSEI
+23 IKSVNPKSEI
-33 YGVLR
+33 YGLLR
-38 KGSLLKEELT
+38 KNSKLKEELSGI
-48 DLVTDLA
+48 VSDLA
-55 CYDKKKYLYL
+55 YYDNEKYLYL
-65 DRNNNELDFSK
+65 DSNGKEIDFSQ

-112 QIEKSDKQ
+112 QIEKSSNQ
-120 PHLLVASSWSAYKNY
+120 PHLLVASSWSAYKNF

-142 PYSATKYFAEDS
+142 PYSATKYYAEDS

-159 LEKLTFLRI
+159 LDKLTFLRI
-168 SDTYGLNDTRPKI
+168 SDTYGLNDTRPKL
-181 HNLLTRKENPIKA
+181 HNLLTRKENPIKN

-203 NMTHIEDVTRAFLHC
+203 NMTHIEDVTRAFLYC
-218 IENEYFDVA
+218 IENNYFGVA
-227 DLYYKKNEVTLEELV
+227 DLYYKENEVTLGKLIE
-242 KLLKLE
+242 LLKLKD
-248 NVTFGDKEIAELPNQ
+248 VTFGDKEISELPLQ

-270 KLKHNIKNIYKDL
+270 KLKYNINNIYQDL

>member
-1 MMNKKYL
+1 MNKKYL

-17 SFMTKY
+17 SFMAKY
-23 IKTLNPNSEI
+23 IKELNPNTEI

-38 KGSLLKEELT
+38 KGSLLKEELKDVVK
-48 DLVTDLA
+48 DLV

-65 DRNNNELDFSK
+65 DTNNNELDFSK

-87 KGDNSTESIVQLLE
+87 KGDNSTESIIQLLE

-112 QIEKSDKQ
+112 QIEKSDNQ

-142 PYSATKYFAEDS
+142 PYSATKYYAEDS

-159 LEKLTFLRI
+159 LNKITFLRI
-168 SDTYGLNDTRPKI
+168 SDTYGLNDTRPKL

-218 IENEYFDVA
+218 IDNEYFDVA
-227 DLYYKKNEVTLEELV
+227 DLYYKENEVTLEELIE
-242 KLLKLE
+242 LLKLE
-248 NVTFGDKEIAELPNQ
+248 DVTFGNKEIAELPNQ
-263 TKAIPNF
+263 TW
-270 KLKHNIKNIYKDL
+270 
-283 KRGE
+283 

>member
-1 MMNKKYL
+1 MNKKYL

-17 SFMTKY
+17 SFMAKY
-23 IKTLNPNSEI
+23 IKDFNPNSEI
-33 YGVLR
+33 YGLLR
-38 KGSLLKEELT
+38 KGSSLKDELKEIVK
-48 DLVTDLA
+48 DLVY
-55 CYDKKKYLYL
+55 YDKENYLYL
-65 DRNNNELDFSK
+65 DSNNKELDFSE

-87 KGDNSTESIVQLLE
+87 KGDNSTESIIQLLE

-112 QIEKSDKQ
+112 QIEKSDNQ

-142 PYSATKYFAEDS
+142 PYSATKYYAEDS

-159 LEKLTFLRI
+159 LNKLTFLRI
-168 SDTYGLNDTRPKI
+168 SDTYGLNDTRPKL

-203 NMTHIEDVTRAFLHC
+203 NMTHIEDVTRAFLYC
-218 IENEYFDVA
+218 IDNEYFDVA
-227 DLYYKKNEVTLEELV
+227 DLYYKENEVTLEELIE
-242 KLLKLE
+242 LLKLE
-248 NVTFGDKEIAELPNQ
+248 DVTFGNKEIAELPNQ
-263 TKAIPNF
+263 TKSIPNF
-270 KLKHNIKNIYKDL
+270 KLKHNIKDIYKDL